1 MKHTIRMT
9 SFENTSSLRPRSIK
23 MNANLPRNPDPTCH
37 PPYQFWT
44 CDSIH
49 FRGCC
54 ILDACQ
60 YSGCPDSATPTTTS
74 ASSPTGQQNP
84 STASSAAASS
94 TASTSPSATSST
106 QSASQAA
113 ATSQS
118 SSSPSQQTSQAPQTA
133 SAAASTSTSPYRGG
147 SQITPT
153 SLSSQDPVTVL
164 VTSSIFITPTSN
176 GVTLA
181 PTQSPVTSTSTS
193 PASLTPST
201 SNIASNNGAAS
212 SGPSSKTPII
222 AGVVGGVGGISI
234 LALLLGLFW
243 WRRRAR
249 MGAEEKAKHAYD
261 NDPRLE
267 GIDAN
272 RAGDTF
278 GRFSGKSQ
286 KSFAALFHSVLP
298 WIRRRMAQYQLCGMA
313 VPDRS
318 SLHSVMQR
326 DLVHTPRPSSRLM
339 PDLGPRSSL
348 IGL

>member
-1 MKHTIRMT
+1 
-9 SFENTSSLRPRSIK
+9 
-23 MNANLPRNPDPTCH
+23 MNANLPRNPDPTCL

-44 CDSIH
+44 CVAIN

-54 ILDACQ
+54 ILDACK

-94 TASTSPSATSST
+94 AASTSLNVAPST

-113 ATSQS
+113 ASSQS

-133 SAAASTSTSPYRGG
+133 SAAASASTSSYQG
-147 SQITPT
+147 SSQTTPI

-176 GVTLA
+176 GITLA
-181 PTQSPVTSTSTS
+181 PTQWPITSTSTS
-193 PASLTPST
+193 PASVAPST
-201 SNIASNNGAAS
+201 SNIPSDSGAAS
-212 SGPSSKTPII
+212 SGSSSKTPII
-222 AGVVGGVGGISI
+222 AGVVGGVGAISI

-249 MGAEEKAKHAYD
+249 TGAEEKAKHAYD

-278 GRFSGKSQ
+278 GGFTGKSQ
-286 KSFAALFHSVLP
+286 KSFTALFHLVLP
-298 WIRRRMAQYQLCGMA
+298 RIRAAHGI
-313 VPDRS
+313 VPI
-318 SLHSVMQR
+318 MQ
-326 DLVHTPRPSSRLM
+326 D
-339 PDLGPRSSL
+339 
-348 IGL
+348 GLSW